1 MEFVSW
7 DDYSQYMEKM
17 FQTTNQLIEYCFQNL
32 PFSIK
37 IGGMNLHESQQFGT
51 ILGTVWWSNRQ
62 LEDIGSVKIQ
72 VNRRVSVGF
81 WGFCADSWSA
91 S

>member
-1 MEFVSW
+1 MIIPNIW
-7 DDYSQYMEKM
+7 KKM

-51 ILGTVWWSNRQ
+51 ILGTVW
-62 LEDIGSVKIQ
+62 
-72 VNRRVSVGF
+72 
-81 WGFCADSWSA
+81 
-91 S
+91 